1 MKGLRR
7 MRGDVLRCIN
17 APRAGVYLS
26 TPAHRPYCI
35 SPMTIAQSILIM
47 STVRARFVEA
57 SAVNAP
63 VVAHIKGV
71 KSITLGRAEAILAKF
86 ISTSETL
93 TSGMSATDSVAFAVT
108 GMSTKSGKNPVLGQL
123 RRLQR
128 DLRGLPPLLA
138 DLDFGAVGK
147 REAEKPAAQNKRI
160 KFDSDDEAAN
170 MPAYEAEELDV
181 AEGEVKQ
188 EQGEEKSPED
198 APAESSFAACEEEK
212 EEQE

>member
-1 MKGLRR
+1 
-7 MRGDVLRCIN
+7 
-17 APRAGVYLS
+17 
-26 TPAHRPYCI
+26 
-35 SPMTIAQSILIM
+35 M

-86 ISTSETL
+86 ISTTETL
-93 TSGMSATDSVAFAVT
+93 TSGMSATDSAAFAVT
-108 GMSTKSGKNPVLGQL
+108 GMSTTSGKNPVLGQL

-138 DLDFGAVGK
+138 DLEFGAPDK
-147 REAEKPAAQNKRI
+147 RPAEKPAAQNKRI
-160 KFDSDDEAAN
+160 KFDSDDEAAADL
-170 MPAYEAEELDV
+170 PAYEAEELDV
-181 AEGEVKQ
+181 DKGEGKE

-198 APAESSFAACEEEK
+198 APAESSFAAAEEEK
-212 EEQE
+212 EEQEQGEMVETETKEKNEN